1 MIYSLRGILIHIE
14 PSFVVIECGGVGY
27 KCFTTM
33 NTQRLL
39 PKLNSETT
47 LYTHLSVREDSAEL
61 FGFFSTDELS
71 CFRMLISVSKV
82 GPKVALSILS
92 ELSPEQL
99 AICIA
104 SSDSKAIT
112 RANGVGLKLAQRIIL
127 ELKDKL
133 KSFETGAENV
143 SSFSPESDL
152 QMSIGNTQK
161 AVEALTVLGYD
172 STEVLPILSRLDSS
186 KSVEDLIAGVLR
198 EMAAKG

>member
-1 MIYSLRGILIHIE
+1 MIYSLRGTLIHIE

-33 NTQRLL
+33 STQRLL
-39 PKLNSETT
+39 PKLNSEAM
-47 LYTHLSVREDSAEL
+47 LYTHLNIREDAAEL
-61 FGFFSTDELS
+61 FGFASTSELS
-71 CFRMLISVSKV
+71 CFRLLTSVSKV
-82 GPKVALSILS
+82 GPKVAVSILS

-133 KSFETGAENV
+133 KAFETTASDTPI
-143 SSFSPESDL
+143 SSGNDSAVTF
-152 QMSIGNTQK
+152 GNTQK
-161 AVEALTVLGYD
+161 AVEALAVLGYD
-172 STEVLPILSRLDSS
+172 SGEVMPILSELDSS
-186 KSVEDLIAGVLR
+186 LSVEDLIAAVLR
-198 EMAAKG
+198 KMAAR

>member
-1 MIYSLRGILIHIE
+1 MIYSIKGILVHIE
-14 PSFVVIECGGVGY
+14 PTFVVIECGGVGY

-33 NTQRLL
+33 NTQRSL
-39 PKLNSETT
+39 PKVNSEAM
-47 LYTHLSVREDSAEL
+47 LYTHLNVREDAIDL
-61 FGFFSTDELS
+61 FGFSSTSELS
-71 CFRMLISVSKV
+71 CFKLLISVSKV

-133 KSFETGAENV
+133 KIFEPNGSGETSTAASQ
-143 SSFSPESDL
+143 SSPDF
-152 QMSIGNTQK
+152 GNTQK
-161 AVEALTVLGYD
+161 AVEALAVLGYD
-172 STEVLPILSRLDSS
+172 GAEVLPILSKLDQSL
-186 KSVEDLIAGVLR
+186 SVEDMISAVLR
-198 EMAAKG
+198 EMAAR